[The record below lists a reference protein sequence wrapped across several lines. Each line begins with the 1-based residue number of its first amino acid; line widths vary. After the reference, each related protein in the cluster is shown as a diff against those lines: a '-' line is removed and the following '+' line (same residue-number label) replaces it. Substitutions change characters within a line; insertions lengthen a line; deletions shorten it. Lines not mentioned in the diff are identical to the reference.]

1 MKKFRFFWILGAVIG
16 LSLTACASPKKP
28 ISGYEFPRIPPA
40 AEKAGAVEKAPAV
53 SGTAE
58 EIKRLEALI
67 RQMEDTER
75 RLQATQRQTEETL
88 RRIEEASRKTEH
100 SVERIQRAQDKLE
113 AIGSKQAP

>member
-1 MKKFRFFWILGAVIG
+1 MKKYRFFWILGAVVG
-16 LSLTACASPKKP
+16 LSLTACASPKIP
-28 ISGYEFPRIPPA
+28 ISGYEFPSAPAVKEKPPA
-40 AEKAGAVEKAPAV
+40 SQAV

-113 AIGSKQAP
+113 AVGGKQAP

>member
-1 MKKFRFFWILGAVIG
+1 MKTFRFFEVLALLVG
-16 LSLTACASPKKP
+16 LSLTACAAPKKP
-28 ISGYEFPRIPPA
+28 ISGYEFPSAPA
-40 AEKAGAVEKAPAV
+40 AKEKPQASQAV

-113 AIGSKQAP
+113 AVGGKQVP